1 MDKEELIAFL
11 TNNLKI
17 ALQIDEDGD
26 LIAGL
31 YLCGEL
37 ISKDY
42 TILSDN

>member
-1 MDKEELIAFL
+1 MSKEQLIAFL
-11 TNNLKI
+11 TDNLKI
-17 ALQIDEDGD
+17 ALETDEDGD

-42 TILSDN
+42 TILSDK